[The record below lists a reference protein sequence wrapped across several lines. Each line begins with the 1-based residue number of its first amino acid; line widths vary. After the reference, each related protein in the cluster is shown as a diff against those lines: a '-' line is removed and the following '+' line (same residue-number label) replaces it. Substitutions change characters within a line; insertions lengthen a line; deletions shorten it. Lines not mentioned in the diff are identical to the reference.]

1 MDVTAPEPEWTGARR
16 STATERLSALAAVSV
31 LAYWSFWRTP
41 VRPASARVDVLFDIA
56 NWAVAGAAAL
66 LALAAAASSTRKTH
80 AIGPMGRIAATV
92 RRLPR
97 WAIALPPS
105 LAGSYVVARMALT
118 PDSSATYWGAF
129 ALWAG
134 SIATLLASFGEPL
147 SFRLPRLD
155 AWRESLLAAVR
166 SEYALV
172 AALTAVALVM
182 RATWLSVA
190 PPLIHVDE
198 EAIGFDAWLAIHGQL
213 GDPFG
218 ISWGAN
224 PSMGFYL
231 IGAFLRV
238 FGGDIVS
245 VRLASAVF
253 GAAAIPMMY
262 LLLREMFGRWQ
273 ALAGAV
279 FILGYDLHLQFSR
292 VGLNVVWDTPTMAA
306 AMYFAYRA
314 SRDGQAFDF
323 AASGVVC
330 GLALYLYHGTRVVPV
345 VIFLYFAYM
354 ALFRWRF
361 ARDHAGHLVLAG
373 LAFLVAGLPIIAF
386 YMTDPHAFW
395 ARLDDIGIFQSSWFD
410 QQRALGR
417 SGESILWSQTRHAFG
432 GWFYYADTSP
442 FFFYTP
448 SKPLLQGLAVIPL
461 IAGIV
466 YSSLHIDDRRYALL
480 IVGFVVPTFIG
491 GALTIGPPNAQR
503 LFGAVPSV
511 VALISVGL
519 WQLGQRILG
528 MRPALVGAVTVLS
541 AASLASAGAWTY
553 YSAAQG
559 NLQYGVLVTTVA
571 ERYILS
577 LPAETRVYWF
587 GAPGVTA
594 EFSELTM
601 RGRHPIEVFDS
612 VPNAVKPVTR
622 ASPSAYVF
630 IVGRDARIQGVMNA
644 CPGGL
649 VRTVSFKGQ
658 LILRSYELKSANT
671 CRPPVG
677 PPDTVRR
684 AIIIAAA
691 PVTDFAD
698 NTNAQTQPGEPAP
711 PCGSSRQPIWY
722 AFTPA
727 ADGTIVANTDG
738 SLVHTVLTAYTG
750 ASDDGLHAIA
760 CADAASS
767 ARAEVQFPATTG
779 TTYYFQIGSSAD
791 AVLPSAVIQFNL
803 LPLQPSRAAP

>member
-16 STATERLSALAAVSV
+16 PSCLPTATERLAALAAVSI
-31 LAYWSFWRTP
+31 LAYWSFYRTP
-41 VRPASARVDVLFDIA
+41 IPPASARVEVLFDTA
-56 NWAVAGAAAL
+56 NWAVGGAAVLLALGAAAL
-66 LALAAAASSTRKTH
+66 STRKTH
-80 AIGPMGRIAATV
+80 AIGPMGRIAAMTS
-92 RRLPR
+92 RWPR

-105 LAGSYVVARMALT
+105 LAGSYVAARMALT
-118 PDSSATYWGAF
+118 PDPSATYWGALV
-129 ALWAG
+129 LWAG
-134 SIATLLASFGEPL
+134 SIAALLASFVEPRW
-147 SFRLPRLD
+147 FRLPRLK
-155 AWRESLLAAVR
+155 AWRQSLRAAVR

-198 EAIGFDAWLAIHGQL
+198 EAIGFDAWRAIHGQL

-218 ISWGAN
+218 IGWGTN
-224 PSMGFYL
+224 PSMGFYM
-231 IGAFLRV
+231 IGGFLRV
-238 FGGDIVS
+238 FGDDIVS

-253 GAAAIPMMY
+253 GAVAIPMMY
-262 LLLREMFGRWQ
+262 LLLREMFGRWH

-279 FILGYDLHLQFSR
+279 FILGYDLHLHFSR

-314 SRDGQAFDF
+314 SRDGHAFDF
-323 AASGVVC
+323 AATGVVC

-386 YMTDPHAFW
+386 YITHQHAFW
-395 ARLDDIGIFQSSWFD
+395 ARLDEAGIFQSGWFD

-417 SGESILWSQTRHAFG
+417 SAESILWSQTRHAFG
-432 GWFYYADTSP
+432 GWFYFADTSP
-442 FFFYTP
+442 FFLYTP
-448 SKPLLQGLAVIPL
+448 SRPLLHGLAVIPL
-461 IAGIV
+461 IAGIA
-466 YSSLHIDDRRYALL
+466 YSCLHIDDRRYALL
-480 IVGFVVPTFIG
+480 FVGFVVPTFIG
-491 GALTIGPPNAQR
+491 GALTVGPPNAQR
-503 LFGAVPSV
+503 LFSAVPSV
-511 VALISVGL
+511 VGLISVGL

-528 MRPALVGAVTVLS
+528 MRPALVGALAVFS
-541 AASLASAGAWTY
+541 AAGLASAGSWTY

-559 NLQYGVLVTTVA
+559 NLQYGLLVTTVS

-577 LPAETRVYWF
+577 LSAETRVYWF

-594 EFSELTM
+594 EFSQLTM
-601 RGRHPIEVFDS
+601 RGHHPIEAFDS
-612 VPNAVKPVTR
+612 VPKAVKPVSL

-630 IVGRDARIQGVMNA
+630 LAGREARLQGVINA
-644 CPGGL
+644 CPGGQ
-649 VRTVSFKGQ
+649 VRTISFEGQ
-658 LILRSYELKSANT
+658 TVLRSYELQMANT
-671 CRPPVG
+671 CTPPVG
-677 PPDTVRR
+677 PPDTIRR
-684 AIIIAAA
+684 AVVIATA

-711 PCGSSRQPIWY
+711 PCASSRQPVWY
-722 AFTPA
+722 AFTPTK
-727 ADGTIVANTDG
+727 DGTIVANTDG
-738 SLVHTVLTAYTG
+738 SVFHTVLAVYTG
-750 ASDDGLHAIA
+750 APDDGLHAIA
-760 CADAASS
+760 CADAVRGAL
-767 ARAEVQFPATTG
+767 AEVRFSATSG

-791 AVLPSAVIQFNL
+791 AILHGGLIQFNL
-803 LPLQPSRAAP
+803 LPLQP